1 MKPEKTLLKFHSRQR
16 RLKIKVCYSPADK
29 TYIVYQNNFRS
40 NFKKLSAAIYVFED
54 LVFRTFSNQL
64 PLSEWVCEGEGR
76 R

>member
-1 MKPEKTLLKFHSRQR
+1 MEGDGVGRGRVEVCVGEVIARESKLPEQLPQQ
-16 RLKIKVCYSPADK
+16 I
-29 TYIVYQNNFRS
+29 
-40 NFKKLSAAIYVFED
+40 KKLSAAIYVFED